1 MLGRG
6 RGLQLP
12 SLTPQSLNS
21 YSPFGFDLLAYAS
34 GMSTSEASA
43 KVRATIAKHRDDLQ
57 ESLNRHGASNPR
69 LFGSV
74 ARGDSTPFSDIDV
87 IVDLQPDGGNP
98 LMRLA
103 GLSEEFRLILS
114 HDVDVVD
121 IHLLKSPVAQTVLVD
136 AVPI

>member
-1 MLGRG
+1 
-6 RGLQLP
+6 
-12 SLTPQSLNS
+12 
-21 YSPFGFDLLAYAS
+21 
-34 GMSTSEASA
+34 MSSSEASA
-43 KVRATIAKHRDDLQ
+43 KVRATIAAHRDDLQ

-74 ARGDSTPFSDIDV
+74 ARGDSTAFSDIDV
-87 IVDLQPDGGNP
+87 IVDLQPGGGNP

-121 IHLLKSPVAQTVLVD
+121 IHLLRSPVAQTVLVD